1 MLARSRPRTPA
12 ELTLWLVGAAVLS
25 GATPAAHALG
35 TSHVKASLVSER
47 DWIEPGKAV
56 TVGLRLEMED
66 GWHTYWKNPGD
77 AGLPPKVNWR
87 LPEGF
92 SVGPIAWPAPERIA
106 APPLMSYGYEG
117 EVVLPMLV
125 ETPADLPVGTDVRL
139 GGRADWVECK
149 EVCLPG
155 RAEVALT
162 LPVRAEAAPTSAASP
177 LFERAWRA
185 QPVGP
190 EEWALDAAS
199 AGGKIL
205 LSFHPPGGGVVDDAY
220 FFAAEPGKVEH
231 PAAQV
236 LHAGRTKHRLDVLP
250 ATNRTEPLSR
260 LAGVLWAQG
269 HAIRVD
275 LPVTALAAVPPP
287 PVPPPSTAA
296 GLPLAL
302 TFAFLGGLILNLMPC
317 VLPVLSLKVLGFVK
331 QAGDDARNARV
342 HGLVFT
348 AGVLV
353 SFWAL
358 SGLLLLLR
366 AAGQHVGWGFQL
378 QSPGFV
384 VFLSFLFFLLGLNL
398 FGVFEVGSSLIA
410 AGNLAAGRSG
420 LAHSFWNGV
429 LATVV
434 ATPCTA
440 PFMGSALGYGLSQ
453 TAVVSILVFTAL
465 GLGMAAPYLLLSF
478 SPRLLRFLPRPGAW
492 MEGFK
497 ELMGFCLMATVVALL
512 WLFGQQGGVD
522 GMAFLLGAL
531 LLAGLGAWLYG
542 RPSATPRGRAIRL
555 ALAAA
560 LVILGLAVGFGPAR
574 PRAAAPIAARAADL
588 GWETWSEARVAELRA
603 QGKPVFVDFT
613 AAWCL
618 TCKVNEKV
626 ALDTREVAERF
637 EREGVTL
644 LKADW
649 TVRDDR
655 ITQALASYGRQGVP
669 VYVLYGRDPAGEP
682 HLLPEVLTPGV
693 VFSALDRVLG
703 PQSAATR

>member
-1 MLARSRPRTPA
+1 MC
-12 ELTLWLVGAAVLS
+12 LVGAAVLF
-25 GATPAAHALG
+25 GATPAHALG

-77 AGLPPKVNWR
+77 AGLPPKMNWR

-92 SVGPIAWPAPERIA
+92 TVGPIAWPTPDRIA
-106 APPLMSYGYEG
+106 VPPLMSYGYEG
-117 EVVLPMLV
+117 EVVLPMVV
-125 ETPADLPVGTDVRL
+125 ETPADLTAGIDVRL
-139 GGRADWVECK
+139 GGRADWVECM

-155 RAEVALT
+155 RAEVELT
-162 LPVRAEAAPTSAASP
+162 LPVRAEAAPTSAAGP
-177 LFERAWRA
+177 LFERARRA
-185 QPVGP
+185 QPVAP
-190 EEWALDAAS
+190 EGWALDASS

-205 LSFHPPGGGVVDDAY
+205 LSFHPPGGGVVEDAY
-220 FFAAEPGKVEH
+220 FFAAEPGTVEH

-250 ATNRTEPLSR
+250 AKSRTEPLLR
-260 LAGVLWAQG
+260 LDGVLWAQG

-287 PVPPPSTAA
+287 PVPPPATAA

-331 QAGDDARNARV
+331 QAGDDARKARV

-358 SGLLLLLR
+358 LGLLLLLR
-366 AAGQHVGWGFQL
+366 AGGQHVGWGFQL

-410 AGNLAAGRSG
+410 AGNIAAGQSG

-453 TAVVSILVFTAL
+453 TAAVSILVFTAL

-478 SPRLLRFLPRPGAW
+478 SPRLLRFLPPPGAW
-492 MEGFK
+492 MVGFK
-497 ELMGFCLMATVVALL
+497 QLMGFCLMATVVALL

-542 RPSATPRGRAIRL
+542 RPSATPRGRSIRL
-555 ALAAA
+555 VLSAA

-574 PRAAAPIAARAADL
+574 PRAAAPAAVGSADL
-588 GWETWSEARVAELRA
+588 RWETWSDARVAELRA

-637 EREGVTL
+637 AREGVTL

-649 TVRDDR
+649 TLRDDR

-669 VYVLYGRDPAGEP
+669 AYVLYGRDPAGEP

-703 PQSAATR
+703 PQPAATR